1 MEGFSFFC
9 DFRKWTYCCWL
20 VIFLWVQ
27 FQKIRKYIIFAWPS
41 FHYQKIILLQRKIA
55 KKKIWEKIS
64 FFQFYF
70 RPPKW
75 AKRFLTWSKEF
86 LNKLRN
92 KFCFRCNLHKCKIKK
107 YFFAYFRVTGKI
119 VSGTLRTSTKWK
131 SNRSKQTFG
140 FGVPE
145 QSSSTWH
152 DDMCPKSCLKINP
165 PYCRCVE

>member
-1 MEGFSFFC
+1 MLLFLFAFCLNASLNNFTPCLNIFEPDSTVLTLQGRVEGFSFFC

-92 KFCFRCNLHKCKIKK
+92 KFFFRCNLHKCKIKK
-107 YFFAYFRVTGKI
+107 YFF
-119 VSGTLRTSTKWK
+119 
-131 SNRSKQTFG
+131 
-140 FGVPE
+140 
-145 QSSSTWH
+145 
-152 DDMCPKSCLKINP
+152 CLF
-165 PYCRCVE
+165 